1 MTRHILTAMAIAA
14 LVGPF
19 SALAQPAP
27 PQPERRTIT
36 VTGEAEM
43 TMSPDRA
50 TVTIGVETW
59 GKNMISIKTDNGKRV
74 KSILDAVK
82 GLGIPAKDIMTR
94 DLSIQPEYSWKDD
107 RREFIRYRMR
117 NVVVITVN
125 DLATVE
131 DVVNAGVNESSNVLE
146 GVTFSSKDASRLH
159 DSLQIQAARNARAK
173 AVALAEAAGAKVG
186 DAITITESQTY
197 EPRPVYAT
205 RAMAIQMDAA
215 PTTPVESGQLTLKST
230 INIVFEL
237 Q

>member
-1 MTRHILTAMAIAA
+1 MTRHILTAIMLTA
-14 LVGPF
+14 LVSPF
-19 SALAQPAP
+19 VALAQPAP

-36 VTGEAEM
+36 VTGEAEL

-50 TVTIGVETW
+50 EVTIGVETW
-59 GKNMISIKTDNGKRV
+59 GKNIMSIKIDNGKRV
-74 KSILDAVK
+74 RAILDAVK

-94 DLSIQPEYSWKDD
+94 DLSIQPEYTWKDD

-125 DLATVE
+125 DLAKVE

-146 GVTFSSKDASRLH
+146 GVSFSAKDAGRLH
-159 DSLQIQAARNARAK
+159 DSLQIQAARNARSK
-173 AVALAEAAGAKVG
+173 AVALAEAVGAKVG

-197 EPRPVYAT
+197 EPRPMYAM
-205 RAMAIQMDAA
+205 RANAA
-215 PTTPVESGQLTLKST
+215 FEDRASTPVESGQLTLKST

-237 Q
+237 K

>member
-1 MTRHILTAMAIAA
+1 MTRHFITAIALA
-14 LVGPF
+14 VLASPV
-19 SALAQPAP
+19 STLAQPIP

-43 TMSPDRA
+43 MMSPDRA

-59 GKNMISIKTDNGKRV
+59 GKNIISIKADNGKRV
-74 KSILDAVK
+74 KAILDAVK

-125 DLATVE
+125 DLAKIE

-146 GVTFSSKDASRLH
+146 GVAFSTKDAARLQ
-159 DSLQIQAARNARAK
+159 DSLQIQAARNARTK
-173 AVALAEAAGAKVG
+173 AVALAEAVGAKVG

-197 EPRPVYAT
+197 EPRPIYAM
-205 RAMAIQMDAA
+205 RAMASMSDESR
-215 PTTPVESGQLTLKST
+215 TTPIESGQLTLKST

-237 Q
+237 R

>member
-1 MTRHILTAMAIAA
+1 MTRHFITAIALA
-14 LVGPF
+14 FLVSPV
-19 SALAQPAP
+19 STLAQPTP

-59 GKNMISIKTDNGKRV
+59 GKNIMSIKADNGKRV
-74 KSILDAVK
+74 KAILDAVK
-82 GLGIPAKDIMTR
+82 GLGIPAKDIMTQEMS
-94 DLSIQPEYSWKDD
+94 LLPEYSWKDD
-107 RREFIRYRMR
+107 HREFLRYRMR

-125 DLATVE
+125 DLAKVE

-146 GVTFSSKDASRLH
+146 GVAFSTKDASRLR

-173 AVALAEAAGAKVG
+173 AVALAEAVGAKVG
-186 DAITITESQTY
+186 DAVTITESQTY
-197 EPRPVYAT
+197 EPQPFYGR
-205 RAMAIQMDAA
+205 RAMALDMKESA
-215 PTTPVESGQLTLKST
+215 PTPVESGQLTLKST

-237 Q
+237 R

>member
-1 MTRHILTAMAIAA
+1 MTRHILTVIALAA
-14 LVGPF
+14 LVSPF
-19 SALAQPAP
+19 AALAQQAP
-27 PQPERRTIT
+27 PLQAPRTIT

-50 TVTIGVETW
+50 MVTIGVETW
-59 GKNMISIKTDNGKRV
+59 GKNIMSIKTDNGKRV
-74 KSILDAVK
+74 KAILDAVK

-94 DLSIQPEYSWKDD
+94 DLSIQPEYTWKDD

-125 DLATVE
+125 DLAKVE

-146 GVTFSSKDASRLH
+146 GVTFSTKDAGRIQ

-173 AVALAEAAGAKVG
+173 AVALADAVGAKVG

-197 EPRPVYAT
+197 EPRPVYAM
-205 RAMAIQMDAA
+205 RAMAMADQA
-215 PTTPVESGQLTLKST
+215 PSTPVESGQLTLKST

-237 Q
+237 K

>member
-1 MTRHILTAMAIAA
+1 MTRHILTVIALAA
-14 LVGPF
+14 LISPF
-19 SALAQPAP
+19 AALSQQAP
-27 PQPERRTIT
+27 PLQAPRTIT

-50 TVTIGVETW
+50 MVTIGVETW
-59 GKNMISIKTDNGKRV
+59 GKNIMSIKADNGKRV
-74 KSILDAVK
+74 KAILDAVK

-94 DLSIQPEYSWKDD
+94 DLSIQPEYTWKDD

-125 DLATVE
+125 DLTKVE

-146 GVTFSSKDASRLH
+146 GVSFSTKDAGRIQ

-173 AVALAEAAGAKVG
+173 AVALADAVGAKVG
-186 DAITITESQTY
+186 DAITITESQTI
-197 EPRPVYAT
+197 EPRPVYAM
-205 RAMAIQMDAA
+205 RAMAMASDEA
-215 PTTPVESGQLTLKST
+215 PSTPVESGQLTLKST

-237 Q
+237 K

>member
-1 MTRHILTAMAIAA
+1 MTRHILTVIALAA
-14 LVGPF
+14 LVSPF
-19 SALAQPAP
+19 AALAQPAP
-27 PQPERRTIT
+27 PLQAPRTIT

-50 TVTIGVETW
+50 MVTIGVETW
-59 GKNMISIKTDNGKRV
+59 GKNIMSIKADNGKRV

-94 DLSIQPEYSWKDD
+94 DLSIQPEYTWKDD

-125 DLATVE
+125 DLTKVE

-146 GVTFSSKDASRLH
+146 GVTFSTKDAGRIQ

-173 AVALAEAAGAKVG
+173 AVALAEAVGAKVG
-186 DAITITESQTY
+186 DAVTITESQTI
-197 EPRPVYAT
+197 EPRPVYAM
-205 RAMAIQMDAA
+205 RAMAMADQA
-215 PTTPVESGQLTLKST
+215 PSTPVESGQLTLKST

-237 Q
+237 K

>member
-1 MTRHILTAMAIAA
+1 MIRHIIAA
-14 LVGPF
+14 LALALLASPF
-19 SALAQPAP
+19 STLAQTTPA
-27 PQPERRTIT
+27 QSERRTIT

-43 TMSPDRA
+43 TISPDRA
-50 TVTIGVETW
+50 MVTIGVETW
-59 GKNMISIKTDNGKRV
+59 GKNIMSIKADNGKRV

-82 GLGIPAKDIMTR
+82 GLGIPSKDIMTQ
-94 DLSIQPEYSWKDD
+94 DLSIQPEYTWKDD

-125 DLATVE
+125 DLSKIE
-131 DVVNAGVNESSNVLE
+131 DVVNAGVNESSNILE
-146 GVTFSSKDASRLH
+146 GVTFSTKDAGRLH

-173 AVALAEAAGAKVG
+173 AVALAEAVGAKVG

-197 EPRPVYAT
+197 EPRPVYAR
-205 RAMAIQMDAA
+205 RAMAMEMDAA

-237 Q
+237 K